1 MDSGLALNHFDE
13 DPGDIIGD
21 CGFQSFGIVC
31 RNELDIGDQ
40 WCKRCA
46 VAFLPGEG
54 QGAESAPVEGVFEG
68 EDAGLLRG
76 NSEAVGLD
84 DLQGCFVRFSSAVRE
99 EDPGAF
105 GGPAGFD
112 DVEDLLREPDLG
124 LCCEEVRH
132 MAELAALFF
141 NRRYDL
147 RVTVSQRV
155 HCDSAEQIEVA
166 LAFSIFEVCS
176 FAFRQ
181 DEGGDAERV
190 HQR

>member
-1 MDSGLALNHFDE
+1 M
-13 DPGDIIGD
+13 
-21 CGFQSFGIVC
+21 
-31 RNELDIGDQ
+31 
-40 WCKRCA
+40 
-46 VAFLPGEG
+46 
-54 QGAESAPVEGVFEG
+54 EGVFEG

-84 DLQGCFVRFSSAVRE
+84 DLQGRFVRLSAAVRE

-132 MAELAALFF
+132 MAEAAGLFF
-141 NRRYDL
+141 DRSDDFRMA
-147 RVTVSQRV
+147 VSQRI

-166 LAFSIFEVCS
+166 LALSIFEVCS
-176 FAFRQ
+176 FAFGQ
-181 DEGGDAERV
+181 DEGGSAESV
-190 HQR
+190 HHR